1 MARHPATILLIEDD
15 PVTSFAWQRRL
26 EAHGH
31 RVVAVAD
38 GFSGVCEAISNEPD
52 LILLDKEL
60 PGLHGHDVCRS
71 LRSYHATRS
80 LPILMISADAEIPDR
95 IQGMDAGADDYLA
108 KNISDGELA
117 SRIRSFLR
125 IKDLQDEVCAER
137 DKLDTVLRN
146 LHEPVVICDGAGGIL
161 VASTAFLHL
170 MHLPRE
176 IAQTRTL
183 EDVLDA
189 LSVPAEVRQQLRV
202 ADSAPVKLTISPAG
216 EEINLEGR
224 AAPIRLADQEA
235 VAYIFRDITQE
246 LAHERMQADFHSMVA
261 HDLRSPLA
269 VIQGYAALIA
279 SGKAGPVTP
288 TQKEFLA
295 HVLHK
300 VDDLSELLS
309 DFLEI
314 SRIEAGYIDLE
325 IEETP
330 LGVLISDCLSE
341 LGTQA
346 REKRL
351 QVSMEVSPPDLMLGC
366 DPLRMRQI
374 IQNLLSN
381 AVKYNQADGWIRVS
395 VWRHEQ
401 DVVLEVA
408 DGGIG
413 LTPAE
418 QAELFRPYR
427 RGRAERRI
435 KGVGLG
441 LAIVKKLVDAH
452 EGRISVASRPGEGT
466 SFTVVLPSQMPAAKL
481 RRQLATPVR

>member
-1 MARHPATILLIEDD
+1 MTRHPATILLIEDD
-15 PVTSFAWQRRL
+15 PITSFAWQRRL
-26 EAHGH
+26 EAQGH

-38 GFSGVCEAISNEPD
+38 GFSGVCEAIAHEPD
-52 LILLDKEL
+52 LVLLDKEL

-80 LPILMISADAEIPDR
+80 LPILMISADAEVPDR
-95 IQGMDAGADDYLA
+95 IQGMDAGADDYLG

-117 SRIRSFLR
+117 SRVRSFLR
-125 IKDLQDEVCAER
+125 IKDLQDEVRAER

-146 LHEPVVICDGAGGIL
+146 LHEPVVICDGAGRIL

-170 MHLPRE
+170 MRLPRE
-176 IAQTRTL
+176 IAHMQTL
-183 EDVLDA
+183 DDVLAA
-189 LSVPAEVRQQLRV
+189 LAVPPEVRLQLRV
-202 ADSAPVKLTISPAG
+202 ADAEPVKLTVAPAG
-216 EEINLEGR
+216 EEISLEGR
-224 AAPIRLADQEA
+224 AAPIHLVDQET
-235 VAYIFRDITQE
+235 VAYIFRDITQQ

-288 TQKEFLA
+288 TQQDFLT

-325 IEETP
+325 IEDTP
-330 LGVLISDCLSE
+330 LGVLISDCVAE
-341 LGTQA
+341 LGSSA

-351 QVSMEVSPPDLMLGC
+351 TVSLDVTPPDLTLGC
-366 DPLRMRQI
+366 DPLRLRQI

-381 AVKYNQADGWIRVS
+381 AVKYNQADGWIRIA

-401 DVVLEVA
+401 NVVLEIG

-441 LAIVKKLVDAH
+441 LAIVKKLVEAH
-452 EGRISVASRPGEGT
+452 DGHISVASRPGEGT
-466 SFTVVLPSQMPAAKL
+466 SFTVVLPSQVPTAKSGRPLAA
-481 RRQLATPVR
+481 PVR

>member
-1 MARHPATILLIEDD
+1 MTHHPAKILLVEDD
-15 PVTSFAWQRRL
+15 PVTSLAWQRRL
-26 EAHGH
+26 EAQGH
-31 RVVAVAD
+31 HVVAVND
-38 GFSGVCEAISNEPD
+38 GFSGVCEALAIEPD

-60 PGLHGHDVCRS
+60 PGLHGHEVCRS
-71 LRSYHATRS
+71 LRSYHATRGI
-80 LPILMISADAEIPDR
+80 PILMISADAEVPDR
-95 IQGMDAGADDYLA
+95 VQGMDAGADDYLA
-108 KNISDGELA
+108 KTVSDVELA
-117 SRIRSFLR
+117 SRVRSFLR
-125 IKDLQDEVCAER
+125 IKDLQDEVRAER
-137 DKLDTVLRN
+137 DKLETVLRN
-146 LHEPVVICDGAGGIL
+146 LHEPVVICDGSGAIL

-170 MHLPRE
+170 LRLPRE
-176 IAQTRTL
+176 LAKSRTL
-183 EDVLDA
+183 DEVLDA
-189 LSVPAEVRQQLRV
+189 LAVPAEVRRQLRA
-202 ADSAPVKLTISPAG
+202 ADSAPVNLTVAPAG
-216 EEINLEGR
+216 EEITLEGR
-224 AAPIRLADQEA
+224 AAPIRLVDQEA
-235 VAYIFRDITQE
+235 VAYIFRDITQQ
-246 LAHERMQADFHSMVA
+246 LAQERRQADFHSMIA

-288 TQKEFLA
+288 KQSEFLA

-325 IEETP
+325 IEEVP
-330 LGVLISDCLSE
+330 LSVLVSDCLEE
-341 LGTQA
+341 LGGQA

-351 QVSMEVSPPDLMLGC
+351 SVSMDVTPADLSLGC

-374 IQNLLSN
+374 LQNLLSN
-381 AVKYNQADGWIRVS
+381 AVKYNQPEGWIRV
-395 VWRHEQ
+395 RALRQDQ

-441 LAIVKKLVDAH
+441 LAIVKKLVEAH
-452 EGRISVASRPGEGT
+452 EGRISVTSRPGEGA
-466 SFTVVLPSQMPAAKL
+466 SFTVVLPANLPLAPFRPLIAA
-481 RRQLATPVR
+481 PVR

>member
-1 MARHPATILLIEDD
+1 MTRHPAIILLVEDD

-31 RVVAVAD
+31 QVIAVGD
-38 GFSGVCEAISNEPD
+38 GFSGVCEALAVEPD

-71 LRSYHATRS
+71 LRNYHATRGI
-80 LPILMISADAEIPDR
+80 PILMISADAEVPDR
-95 IQGMDAGADDYLA
+95 VQGMDAGADDYLA
-108 KNISDGELA
+108 KDISDVELA
-117 SRIRSFLR
+117 SHIRSFLR
-125 IKDLQDEVCAER
+125 IKDLQDEVRAER

-146 LHEPVVICDGAGGIL
+146 LHEPVVICDGNNAIL

-170 MHLPRE
+170 MRLPRE
-176 IAQTRTL
+176 LAQMRTL
-183 EDVLDA
+183 DDVLEA
-189 LSVPAEVRQQLRV
+189 LAVPAEVRQQLRV
-202 ADSAPVKLTISPAG
+202 ADRAPVNLTVSPAG
-216 EEINLEGR
+216 EELTLEGR
-224 AAPIRLADQEA
+224 AAPIRLVDQEA
-235 VAYIFRDITQE
+235 VAYIFRDITQQ

-279 SGKAGPVTP
+279 GGKAGPVTV

-295 HVLHK
+295 HVLQK

-314 SRIEAGYIDLE
+314 SRIEAGYVDLE
-325 IEETP
+325 IEEVP
-330 LGVLISDCLSE
+330 LGQLVSDCLEE
-341 LGTQA
+341 LGGQA

-351 QVSMEVSPPDLMLGC
+351 NVTMEVTPADLTLGC

-374 IQNLLSN
+374 LQNLLSN
-381 AVKYNQADGWIRVS
+381 AVKYNQADGWVRVRA
-395 VWRHEQ
+395 WRQDQ

-413 LTPAE
+413 LTAAE

-427 RGRAERRI
+427 RGRSERKI

-441 LAIVKKLVDAH
+441 LAIVKKLVEAH
-452 EGRISVASRPGEGT
+452 EGRVGVTSEPGTGAC
-466 SFTVVLPSQMPAAKL
+466 FTLVLPAKQSLGAPRPVLAA
-481 RRQLATPVR
+481 PVR

>member
-1 MARHPATILLIEDD
+1 MTRQPATILLVEDD

-26 EAHGH
+26 TAHGH
-31 RVVAVAD
+31 HVVAVND
-38 GFSGVCEAISNEPD
+38 GFSGVCEALAIEPD

-71 LRSYHATRS
+71 LRTYHATRGI
-80 LPILMISADAEIPDR
+80 PILMISADAEVPDR
-95 IQGMDAGADDYLA
+95 VQGMDAGADDYLG
-108 KNISDGELA
+108 KDISDAELA

-125 IKDLQDEVCAER
+125 IKDLQDEVRAER

-146 LHEPVVICDGAGGIL
+146 LHEPVVICDHDGAIL
-161 VASTAFLHL
+161 VASTAFLQL
-170 MHLPRE
+170 LRLPRE
-176 IAQTRTL
+176 LAQVRSLDEVLATL
-183 EDVLDA
+183 GVA
-189 LSVPAEVRQQLRV
+189 PEVRLQLRA
-202 ADSAPVKLTISPAG
+202 ADRAPVNLTVAPAG
-216 EEINLEGR
+216 EEIILEGR
-224 AAPIRLADQEA
+224 AAPIRLVDQEA
-235 VAYIFRDITQE
+235 VAYIFRDITQQ

-295 HVLHK
+295 HVLQK

-314 SRIEAGYIDLE
+314 SRIEAGYVDLE
-325 IEETP
+325 IEEVP
-330 LGVLISDCLSE
+330 LGALIADCLEE
-341 LGTQA
+341 LGAQA

-351 QVSMEVSPPDLMLGC
+351 TVAMDVTPPDLRLGC

-374 IQNLLSN
+374 LQNLLSN
-381 AVKYNQADGWIRVS
+381 AVKYNQADGWIRV
-395 VWRHEQ
+395 RARREDQ
-401 DVVLEVA
+401 DVLLEVA

-413 LTPAE
+413 LTPE
-418 QAELFRPYR
+418 ERAELFRPYR

-441 LAIVKKLVDAH
+441 LAIVKKLVEAH
-452 EGRISVASRPGEGT
+452 QGHISVTSRPGEGT
-466 SFTVVLPSQMPAAKL
+466 SFTVCLPVNLLLAAPRPLAPA
-481 RRQLATPVR
+481 PVR